1 MKQDHGK
8 IRNEQQM
15 CFLHITSSLEFLRE
29 KNLAIYYDVCQ
40 VFLFSKIGSE
50 TKLCEYDCYFD
61 LCPWNSTMY
70 HIHNTWNPEFSLRNH
85 FLKPKHPFR
94 KTGKLLCCPSTWNHD
109 PMFLNKNNLNTF
121 KCILKKRY

>member
-8 IRNEQQM
+8 IRNEQEI
-15 CFLHITSSLEFLRE
+15 CFLHITSNLEFLRE
-29 KNLAIYYDVCQ
+29 KNLSISYDIMSSFP
-40 VFLFSKIGSE
+40 FLKNRLWNKVVW
-50 TKLCEYDCYFD
+50 TDCYLD

-70 HIHNTWNPEFSLRNH
+70 HTHNTWNAEFSLRNH

-94 KTGKLLCCPSTWNHD
+94 KTGKLLCYLSTWNHD
-109 PMFLNKNNLNTF
+109 PMFLNKNNFNTF